1 MGHTT
6 HTRTTHTAAQDQDLA
21 GLEHHLRDLLI
32 QARGGR
38 GLPCAPHGLA
48 ASPSKAAHLPWDSA
62 AMSVANASPSVP
74 TAGHGP
80 WSVLQVNDDSASLQQ
95 ELVAQLA
102 GASAEIDRLRAQVLA
117 DRAASDLQLEDLRAK
132 LVGAAAQEQASRELQ
147 AQVGTLVQTREENTR
162 VIRLLEQEVSDL
174 QRAAAVAAA
183 GGEEKAQPV
192 RVLEQEIAAHPTR
205 SDGGGQCLLS
215 VSEAEKVRAQNTA
228 LRDEVAGLQRKLLAL
243 QTNAEGT
250 ISLEQQAA
258 LHAARLKRQAD
269 LSEAHE
275 RVKSLEAAMKALQTQ
290 LSSEGTAAAAAA
302 ASHEAEKS
310 ALAERLALAESKLA
324 LSEGR
329 ADALACQ
336 VGARK
341 VEIED
346 LRRKVVDS
354 QRACDAMALEL
365 VHEKSFTRPTGRK
378 DRGVRLDATEIE
390 ASLRDLSSDV
400 SDAQGVVQLLTTR
413 AMVECGRQTEREE
426 FLAGEFAELR
436 QRETELLHATGA
448 FRKGEAAW
456 HQSATREHEQEL
468 RELHAALAE
477 AKDQRDAAMSE
488 VDKLTREGLRSRQRA
503 HESATKVVALEEEM
517 QEELD
522 DTAARLR
529 GVFEKTAANMR
540 EELRDAT
547 ARLDAAN
554 LEIAS
559 LKAEIDHNSCK
570 VEEADKALSEKAR
583 VERDLASTTTALVAL
598 KREMSA
604 MRNGESTAIA
614 DQKREVKVLSDRAWA
629 RLGKLEARSRSWNGG
644 GASPTGA
651 FTASATGTPIVERGG
666 TTSRNNVPI
675 WERLHSQGTE
685 ASRSREA
692 SRSPPPAPLHG
703 LSDLADEESPPPATH
718 AHPAPA
724 TPLTAKESAFMSRL
738 AALEALCTDRVACLE
753 QLTSKQT
760 CDLKRS
766 QDEAQALRS
775 FCAESERA
783 LGAYGL
789 LGSCPETC
797 VYVSL

>member
-1 MGHTT
+1 M
-6 HTRTTHTAAQDQDLA
+6 A
-21 GLEHHLRDLLI
+21 GLEHHLRDLLT

-38 GLPCAPHGLA
+38 GLPSAPHGLA

-62 AMSVANASPSVP
+62 AMSVAHASPSVP
-74 TAGHGP
+74 GQGP
-80 WSVLQVNDDSASLQQ
+80 WSVLQVKDDSASLQQ

-147 AQVGTLVQTREENTR
+147 EQVRLLLQTREENTR

-174 QRAAAVAAA
+174 QCAAAVAAA

-192 RVLEQEIAAHPTR
+192 RVLEQEIAAHPTCSER
-205 SDGGGQCLLS
+205 GVRRLLS
-215 VSEAEKVRAQNTA
+215 VSEAEQVRAQNTA
-228 LRDEVAGLQRKLLAL
+228 LQDEVAGLQRKLLAL
-243 QTNAEGT
+243 QRNAEGT
-250 ISLEQQAA
+250 ISLEQQVT

-269 LSEAHE
+269 VSAAHE

-354 QRACDAMALEL
+354 QRACDTMALEL
-365 VHEKSFTRPTGRK
+365 AHEKSFTRTTGRK
-378 DRGVRLDATEIE
+378 DRAVRLDATEIE
-390 ASLRDLSSDV
+390 ASLRDLSNDV

-426 FLAGEFAELR
+426 FLAGAFAGLR
-436 QRETELLHATGA
+436 QRETELLQRVQRDATGA
-448 FRKGEAAW
+448 FRKGEVAW

-488 VDKLTREGLRSRQRA
+488 VDRLTREGLRSRQRA

-522 DTAARLR
+522 DTAARMR

-540 EELRDAT
+540 EELQDAT

-604 MRNGESTAIA
+604 MRNGESAA
-614 DQKREVKVLSDRAWA
+614 VAALKREVAVLSDRACA

-644 GASPTGA
+644 GVSLPGVLI
-651 FTASATGTPIVERGG
+651 ASATGTPVVGRGG
-666 TTSRNNVPI
+666 TRSRNNVPI

-685 ASRSREA
+685 ASRSREV
-692 SRSPPPAPLHG
+692 SRSPPPAPLHS
-703 LSDLADEESPPPATH
+703 LSDLADESPPPATH
-718 AHPAPA
+718 AHTPPA
-724 TPLTAKESAFMSRL
+724 TPLTATESAFTRRL
-738 AALEALCTDRVACLE
+738 AALEALCADRVTYLE

-760 CDLKRS
+760 CDLKRMD
-766 QDEAQALRS
+766 DEAQALRS

-789 LGSCPETC
+789 LGSYPESC
-797 VYVSL
+797 MSVFL